1 MTDRI
6 PLALR
11 DWELA
16 KEQFFATGDGL
27 SSIAGRTDDVDRI
40 VATSFAECFPEAEKG
55 GVAALAVGGYG
66 RSQLFPHSDV
76 DLLLLFGD
84 HRLTK
89 ASEEPLSQLLTRL
102 WDAKLRLSHSVRTS
116 KECTTIAPE
125 NAELNISLLDSR
137 FLTGDRS
144 LYQELREEQLPRF
157 YLREKSTLLRNL
169 VELGQAR
176 HKRQGKTIYHLE
188 PDIKECPGGLRDFHL
203 ACWISQ
209 LVHVT
214 QEGVSASEEHLPD
227 REDAEWPEAKR
238 FLFAVRCYLHYFVGR
253 DNNKLTFELQ
263 DRISQAGSEKAFSK
277 VDRTED
283 WMRDYFRHVR
293 ALSRLAAR
301 MMEEAAV
308 ARRSLLTRV
317 RDRSSRF
324 SHADFPVSRG
334 RIYLRHSKA
343 LETRPELVFELFR
356 WVARHGL
363 PLARETERRI
373 AKALAGIETYAR
385 SKAPVW
391 PVFAEILKLPY
402 AYRAL
407 TAMRETGV
415 LFALFPEFELVD
427 CLVVR
432 DFYHRYTV
440 DEHLFRAVRHIHELE
455 SAEDEEL
462 RGYGSL
468 LTELADPEYLY
479 FAVLFHDVGKGV
491 QGPDHSQRSIELTD
505 RAMERL
511 GMDDSGRDTVRFLIR
526 HHLTM
531 SAFMRGRDISDPDT
545 VQELADIVGT
555 TDRLKALT
563 LVTFADIRAVNP
575 SAMTPWRRDLLWQLY
590 VTTYNR
596 LTGDIEDS
604 RIHPGAS
611 ETYLEPPASAE
622 ERSEVEAFLDGF
634 PERYLRTRTPERIR
648 AHFELSRKL
657 GEQDSVVSV
666 KGRGS
671 FYEVVVIT
679 KDRPHLFASLCG
691 GLAAFGVS
699 IEKAEAFAN
708 SQDLV
713 LDTFVVVD
721 ADHRLDASPD
731 EPLQLARMLRKIAE
745 DRLDVRELLRARE
758 PAFRASTRTWIKPRV
773 SVDNQTSQLA
783 TVIHVTAQDRVGLLY
798 DLSQTLSERNC
809 DIEVVIIETQGR
821 KAMDVFYV
829 TGPDGKLAPMDG
841 ERLRDD
847 MLAACSPTLHEKAG

>member
-1 MTDRI
+1 MPDLI
-6 PLALR
+6 PLELR
-11 DWELA
+11 HWELA
-16 KEQFFATGDGL
+16 KEQFFSTGDGL
-27 SSIAGRTDDVDRI
+27 SSVASRTGDVDQI
-40 VATSFAECFPEAEKG
+40 VDEGFAECFPDAERD

-76 DLLLLFGD
+76 DLLLLFND
-84 HRLTK
+84 NRLIK
-89 ASEEPLSQLLTRL
+89 GSEDALARLLAQL
-102 WDAKLRLSHSVRTS
+102 WDAKLRLSHSVRTP

-137 FLTGDRS
+137 FLSGDQA
-144 LYQELREEQLPRF
+144 LYQQLREVQLPRF
-157 YLREKSTLLRNL
+157 YLREQGALLRNL
-169 VELGQAR
+169 VELSQAR
-176 HKRQGKTIYHLE
+176 HQRQGKTIYHLE
-188 PDIKECPGGLRDFHL
+188 PDIKECPGGLRDFQL

-209 LVHVT
+209 LVHVN
-214 QEGVSASEEHLPD
+214 QEELSLSERHLPD

-263 DRISQAGSEKAFSK
+263 DRVSQAGSERAFRK

-293 ALSRLAAR
+293 ALARLATR

-308 ARRSLLTRV
+308 SRRSLLSRV
-317 RDRSSRF
+317 QDRSSRL

-334 RIYLRHSKA
+334 RIYLRHSQA
-343 LETRPELVFELFR
+343 LKTQPELVFELFR
-356 WVARHGL
+356 WVSRHGL

-373 AKALAGIETYAR
+373 ADALPGIEAYAR

-402 AYRAL
+402 AYRML
-407 TAMRETGV
+407 TAMHETGV

-427 CLVVR
+427 CLVIR

-455 SAEDEEL
+455 SDEDEQL

-468 LTELADPEYLY
+468 LAELADPEYCY
-479 FAVLFHDVGKGV
+479 FAVLFHDVGKGIP
-491 QGPDHSQRSIELTD
+491 GPDHSQRSIELTD

-511 GMDDSGRDTVRFLIR
+511 GMDDRGRETVRFLIR

-531 SAFMRGRDISDPDT
+531 SAFMRGRDVSDPDT
-545 VQELADIVGT
+545 IQELADILGT
-555 TDRLKALT
+555 TDRLRALT

-575 SAMTPWRRDLLWQLY
+575 TAMTPWRRELLWQLF
-590 VTTYNR
+590 VATYNR
-596 LTGDIEDS
+596 LTGDVEDS

-611 ETYLEPPASAE
+611 ETYLEPPASAD
-622 ERSEVEAFLDGF
+622 ERKDVEAFLDGF
-634 PERYLRTRTPERIR
+634 PERYVRTRTPEKLRS
-648 AHFELSRKL
+648 HFDLSRKL
-657 GEQDSVVSV
+657 KDQDSAVSV
-666 KGRGS
+666 TGQGS

-708 SQDLV
+708 AQDLV

-721 ADHRLDASPD
+721 SNHRLDSSQD
-731 EPLQLARMLRKIAE
+731 EPLQLSRMLRKVAE
-745 DRLDVRELLRARE
+745 ERLDVRELLRARE
-758 PAFRASTRTWIKPRV
+758 PAFRRPTRTWIKPRI

-798 DLSQTLSERNC
+798 DLSRTLSERHY
-809 DIEVVIIETQGR
+809 DIEVVIIETHGR

-829 TGPDGKLAPMDG
+829 TGPDGKLAPMEG

-847 MLAACSPTLHEKAG
+847 MLAACDQNLHEKAG

>member
-1 MTDRI
+1 MPELI
-6 PLALR
+6 PLELR

-16 KEQFFATGDGL
+16 KEQFFSTGDGL
-27 SSIAGRTDDVDRI
+27 SSVANRTDGVDKI
-40 VATSFAECFPEAEKG
+40 VAKGFVECFPHAERDG
-55 GVAALAVGGYG
+55 IAALAVGGYG
-66 RSQLFPHSDV
+66 RSQLFPQSDV
-76 DLLLLFGD
+76 DLLLLFSD
-84 HRLTK
+84 NRLING
-89 ASEEPLSQLLTRL
+89 SEDALAKLLAQL
-102 WDAKLRLSHSVRTS
+102 WDAKLRLSHSVRTP
-116 KECTTIAPE
+116 KDCTTIAPE

-137 FLTGDRS
+137 FLAGDQP
-144 LYQELREEQLPRF
+144 LYQKLRAEQLPRF
-157 YLREKSTLLRNL
+157 YLREKNALLRNL
-169 VELGQAR
+169 VEPSQDR
-176 HKRQGKTIYHLE
+176 HQRQGKTIYHLE
-188 PDIKECPGGLRDFHL
+188 PDIKECPGGLRDFQL

-209 LVHVT
+209 LVHAKQDEVP
-214 QEGVSASEEHLPD
+214 GSERHLPD
-227 REDAEWPEAKR
+227 GEDAEWPEAKR

-263 DRISQAGSEKAFSK
+263 DRVSQAGSEKAFSK
-277 VDRTED
+277 VDLTEG

-293 ALSRLAAR
+293 SLSRLATR
-301 MMEEAAV
+301 MMDEAAV
-308 ARRSLLTRV
+308 SRRSLLSRV
-317 RDRSSRF
+317 RDRSSRL

-334 RIYLRHSKA
+334 RIFLRHSQA
-343 LETRPELVFELFR
+343 LKTQPELVFEMFR
-356 WVARHGL
+356 WVSRHGL

-373 AKALAGIETYAR
+373 ADSLPGIEAYAR

-427 CLVVR
+427 CLVIR

-440 DEHLFRAVRHIHELE
+440 DEHLFRAVRHIHELKSDE
-455 SAEDEEL
+455 NEEL
-462 RGYGSL
+462 RGYASL
-468 LTELADPEYLY
+468 LAELPDPEYFY
-479 FAVLFHDVGKGV
+479 FAVLFHDVGKGI

-511 GMDDSGRDTVRFLIR
+511 GMDDGGRETVRFLILQ
-526 HHLTM
+526 HLTM
-531 SAFMRGRDISDPDT
+531 SAFMRGRDVSDPET
-545 VQELADIVGT
+545 IQEFADIVGT
-555 TDRLKALT
+555 TNRLKALT

-575 SAMTPWRRDLLWQLY
+575 TAMTPWRRELLWQLF
-590 VTTYNR
+590 VATYNR

-611 ETYLEPPASAE
+611 ETYLEPPATAD
-622 ERSEVEAFLDGF
+622 ERKDVEAFLDGF
-634 PERYLRTRTPERIR
+634 PERYVRTRTPEKLRE
-648 AHFELSRKL
+648 HFELSRKL
-657 GEQDSVVSV
+657 KDQDSAISV
-666 KGRGS
+666 TGQGS

-691 GLAAFGVS
+691 GLAAFGVN

-708 SQDLV
+708 AQDLV

-721 ADHRLDASPD
+721 ANNRLDSSPD
-731 EPLQLARMLRKIAE
+731 EPLQLARMIRNVAE
-745 DRLDVRELLRARE
+745 ERLDVRELLRARE
-758 PAFRASTRTWIKPRV
+758 PAFRKPTRTWIKSRV

-798 DLSQTLSERNC
+798 DLSQTLSERNY

-829 TGPDGKLAPMDG
+829 TGSDGKLAPVEG
-841 ERLRDD
+841 ERLRDG
-847 MLAACSPTLHEKAG
+847 MLAACGPTLHEKAG